1 MFFQVYVKFIPQHKR
16 PILKKLFKNEEFQ
29 EDIDSKTINSFKQL
43 FYVFG
48 DFARWDKIRKN
59 ISIVSLKIIRKI
71 NSNKLIAM
79 RLQQE
84 SPLF

>member
-1 MFFQVYVKFIPQHKR
+1 MFLQVYLKFIPQHKR
-16 PILKKLFKNEEFQ
+16 PIFKKLFKNEEFQ

-59 ISIVSLKIIRKI
+59 ITPSIVSLKIIRKI
-71 NSNKLIAM
+71 NSNKLITM
-79 RLQQE
+79 RL
-84 SPLF
+84 